1 MGSIK
6 HTINELFEKNPESLV
21 DILIPFLKGKISIVE
36 ETKEPHL
43 STDLVKEKTRMKVLY
58 YLLGKKVVALSFPG
72 IDMKQI
78 GISATDLANV
88 LSITKGQVD
97 GIFHS
102 LKKERFIEILNQDKK
117 QERGRVSYHIP
128 NHKVL
133 IVMEIL
139 QTKE

>member
-1 MGSIK
+1 MGSTK

-43 STDLVKEKTRMKVLY
+43 STNLMKENARIKVLY

-72 IDMKQI
+72 IDMKPV
-78 GISATDLANV
+78 GISAIDLANV

-102 LKKERFIEILNQDKK
+102 LKKERVIEILNQDKK
-117 QERGRVSYHIP
+117 QEGKKVSYHIP

-133 IVMEIL
+133 MVMEIL
-139 QTKE
+139 QAKE